1 MNWESKISCDL
12 LSRDTLIIVVIG
24 NQIRDASEICLYY
37 ASPGSLSL
45 NLYIGNKLTSILF
58 KITTF

>member
-37 ASPGSLSL
+37 ASPGQPISELVHW
-45 NLYIGNKLTSILF
+45 K
-58 KITTF
+58 